1 MGMWGV
7 RTHDGLPAGSLV
19 GTVGN
24 DSPDVILETG
34 IQHSIGFIESQV
46 LDSGYQL

>member
-1 MGMWGV
+1 MWGV
-7 RTHDGLPAGSLV
+7 RTHDGLPAGGLV

-24 DSPDVILETG
+24 DSPDIVLETG
-34 IQHSIGFIESQV
+34 IQHTIGFIESQV